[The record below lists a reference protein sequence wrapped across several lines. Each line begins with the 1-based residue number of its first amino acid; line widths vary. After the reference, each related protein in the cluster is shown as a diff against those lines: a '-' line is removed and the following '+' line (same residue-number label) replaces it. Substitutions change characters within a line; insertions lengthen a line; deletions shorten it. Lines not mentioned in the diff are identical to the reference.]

1 MKDRESSFAARLRR
15 GHRLHSI
22 DGLEDIQ
29 AVRSAAVTAIYVES
43 PITAIYVH
51 TRLL

>member
-1 MKDRESSFAARLRR
+1 MKDREASFAARLRR

-29 AVRSAAVTAIYVES
+29 AVRLTALVSEIS
-43 PITAIYVH
+43 
-51 TRLL
+51 